1 MAKKKTKLKPVAIAG
16 IEFDALIE
24 QQKNMSATIPVYP
37 VEKGFPVSDTITLD
51 PLTLQMTLFVTNT
64 PVTWLKRHGNSKKR
78 VKQVCNKLEDLWLER
93 KLVKIVTPD
102 AIYKNM
108 GITSIS
114 IKKSAELGYSREVSI
129 TAQKVRKTK
138 KKTVKIP
145 KYALKSGETKTDA
158 GTAQTSKESEA
169 SSSVSEASIESK
181 ASETVKNNA
190 SGKVSSNFSGKNSAK
205 KSQSILYGVAKGMK
219 FI

>member
-1 MAKKKTKLKPVAIAG
+1 MAKKKKHKLKPVSIAG

-24 QQKNMSATIPVYP
+24 EQKTLSAAIPVYP
-37 VEKGFPVSDTITLD
+37 VEKGFPVSDTIVLD
-51 PLTLQMTLFVTNT
+51 PLTLQMTLFITNT
-64 PVTWLKRHGNSKKR
+64 PVTFMKRHGNSRNR
-78 VKQVCNKLEDLWLER
+78 VKQVCNKLEDMWLGR

-114 IKKSAELGYSREVSI
+114 IKKSAELGYSREVSV
-129 TAQKVRKTK
+129 TAQKVRKTQ

-145 KYALKSGETKTDA
+145 KYKLKSGETKA
-158 GTAQTSKESEA
+158 ESGKAQTSETSTA
-169 SSSVSEASIESK
+169 SSSISDAAASSK
-181 ASETVKNNA
+181 SASSKSSL
-190 SGKVSSNFSGKNSAK
+190 SGTSGKNSSAK
-205 KSQSILYGVAKGMK
+205 KGQSVLYGVAKGLK